1 MSKDVKELNEDG
13 VFYQPSS
20 PKPISV
26 RSRKVPGIKY
36 VTPVLRKL
44 DNTITP
50 MEKAVKIDKGF
61 TVSQT
66 RNSNTGHW
74 IKRNEISG
82 ELIIGNGTRPFA
94 GVVVRRKFRAAPNPS
109 ISKETAEMAEKAVLA
124 ILNRSLTK

>member
-1 MSKDVKELNEDG
+1 MSKEIKELNEDG

-20 PKPISV
+20 QKPISI

-36 VTPVLRKL
+36 EVPVLRKL
-44 DNTITP
+44 NKPVAP
-50 MEKAVKIDKGF
+50 MEMAVKIDKRCM
-61 TVSQT
+61 VSQT

-82 ELIIGNGTRPFA
+82 ELILGDGTRPFA

-109 ISKETAEMAEKAVLA
+109 ISKEIAEMAENAVLA